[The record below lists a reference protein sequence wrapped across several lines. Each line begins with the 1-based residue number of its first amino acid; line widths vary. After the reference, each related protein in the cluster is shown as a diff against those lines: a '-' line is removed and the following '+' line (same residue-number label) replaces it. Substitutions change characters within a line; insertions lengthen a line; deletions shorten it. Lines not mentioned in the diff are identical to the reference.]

1 MSKYISNI
9 DYNIANN
16 TQNNF
21 DIDIE
26 EGLFEL
32 KMFIKGFVYK
42 NWKFIDA
49 KPFVDD
55 IDIELEQDEED
66 YYNEEEIYYKDS
78 MYI

>member
-9 DYNIANN
+9 DYNIENN
-16 TQNNF
+16 NQNDF
-21 DIDIE
+21 DIE

-32 KMFIKGFVYK
+32 KIFIKGFVYK
-42 NWKFIDA
+42 NWKFIHA

>member
-1 MSKYISNI
+1 MSTYISNI
-9 DYNIANN
+9 DYNKENN
-16 TQNNF
+16 NQTEY
-21 DIDIE
+21 DIE
-26 EGLFEL
+26 ENLFEL

-42 NWKFIDA
+42 NWKFIDT
-49 KPFVDD
+49 KPLIDD

>member
-9 DYNIANN
+9 DYNIENN
-16 TQNNF
+16 NQNYVDF
-21 DIDIE
+21 E
-26 EGLFEL
+26 EGLFKL

-42 NWKFIDA
+42 NWKFIDV